1 MLKYALLVFLV
12 AAVIGLAITVLAL
25 MSRPYRTISA
35 SYRDATVNESMV
47 ERPESGHGHGGQV
60 LAAGEQQLVVE
71 GDLVA
76 DRQQDDPVGL
86 DEVPPVVPPVV
97 PSASPVVPSVVPSAS
112 LVVPSVVTPPVAK
125 PSTDVD

>member
-1 MLKYALLVFLV
+1 M
-12 AAVIGLAITVLAL
+12 
-25 MSRPYRTISA
+25 
-35 SYRDATVNESMV
+35 
-47 ERPESGHGHGGQV
+47 
-60 LAAGEQQLVVE
+60 LAAGEQQLVLE

-86 DEVPPVVPPVV
+86 DEVP
-97 PSASPVVPSVVPSAS
+97 PVVPSVVPSAS

>member
-1 MLKYALLVFLV
+1 MGTDAGRATFGWLLGEGDARGIALVFLV

-60 LAAGEQQLVVE
+60 LAAGEQQLVLE
-71 GDLVA
+71 GHLVA

-86 DEVPPVVPPVV
+86 DEVPPVVP
-97 PSASPVVPSVVPSAS
+97 
-112 LVVPSVVTPPVAK
+112 SVVTPPVAK